1 LRIGAERAKQNVPF
15 SQVAWVI
22 VMVKDN
28 LWNFLKKEVSE
39 ERPVEAF
46 GELEMLQ
53 LLDHFFDRAI
63 YYAAVGYE
71 LRSKPEPV
79 AASA

>member
-1 LRIGAERAKQNVPF
+1 
-15 SQVAWVI
+15 
-22 VMVKDN
+22 MD
-28 LWNFLKKEVSE
+28 
-39 ERPVEAF
+39 RPVEVY

-71 LRSKPEPV
+71 LKHSRAEKLE
-79 AASA
+79 ATA